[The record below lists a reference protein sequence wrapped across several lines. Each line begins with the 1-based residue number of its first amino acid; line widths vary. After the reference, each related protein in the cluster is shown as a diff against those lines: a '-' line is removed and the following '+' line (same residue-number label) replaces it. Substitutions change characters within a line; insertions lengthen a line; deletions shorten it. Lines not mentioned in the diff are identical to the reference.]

1 MRNLFPFFDHYLRNG
16 ERSDSKEFYRAELAK
31 APAPFRLFHFF
42 LDVFCAL
49 GAKPSSNFCGSRNFK
64 YLCLA
69 GGAALVINSHAPAGE
84 FREEIPF
91 VPTPIEVIDRMLELA
106 EVKKGDVVYDLGS
119 GDGRIVIRAAQ
130 KYGVKAVGIEMDS
143 LLLDKARRDARAA
156 GVSHL
161 VEFRAEDALKAD
173 LSKATVVTL
182 YMLPWFNE
190 AMKPSFEKFLKPGT
204 RIVAHDF
211 GIEGWPPVKT
221 VKLPQPEM
229 KTGGYLHYHVIYLW
243 RMGEIRSERR

>member
-1 MRNLFPFFDHYLRNG
+1 MAAMRNFLALLALSVLVLFPT
-16 ERSDSKEFYRAELAK
+16 
-31 APAPFRLFHFF
+31 PAP
-42 LDVFCAL
+42 
-49 GAKPSSNFCGSRNFK
+49 G
-64 YLCLA
+64 
-69 GGAALVINSHAPAGE
+69 GE

-91 VPTPIEVIDRMLELA
+91 VPTPIEVVDRMLELA

-143 LLLDKARRDARAA
+143 LLLDRARKDAKAA
-156 GVSHL
+156 GVAHL

-173 LSKATVVTL
+173 ISQATVVTL

-190 AMKPSFEKFLKPGT
+190 AMKPSFKKFLKPGT

-211 GIEGWPPVKT
+211 GIEGWPPDRT
-221 VKLPQPEM
+221 VKLPGYELKP
-229 KTGGYLHYHVIYLW
+229 GGYKHQHTLYLW
-243 RMGEIRSERR
+243 RMR